1 MMMSRNENDIL
12 SLLTCEK
19 KKKNTDKFN
28 KTFSFFS
35 FNTKKARMCKK
46 LKIKRRKTNYKSI

>member
-1 MMMSRNENDIL
+1 MTMSRNENDIL

-19 KKKNTDKFN
+19 KKKNADEFN
-28 KTFSFFS
+28 KIFSFFS

-46 LKIKRRKTNYKSI
+46 MKIKRRKTNYK

>member
-1 MMMSRNENDIL
+1 MTMSRNENDIL

-19 KKKNTDKFN
+19 ENAHEFN
-28 KTFSFFS
+28 KIFSFFS

-46 LKIKRRKTNYKSI
+46 MKIKRRKTNYK